1 GIATYIHEIGHAMGL
16 SHPGTYDAGNGG
28 SITYAN
34 NAEFTL
40 DNRQYTIMSYFGGY
54 QPGVGWPQDGTYS
67 NSYYP
72 STPMVYDIA
81 AVQAIYGADYT
92 TRSGNTV
99 YGFNCTAD
107 RTVFDFT
114 QDTHPIFTIWDG
126 GGIDT
131 LDCSLYNGNQTID
144 LTPGNYSSVDG

>member
-1 GIATYIHEIGHAMGL
+1 
-16 SHPGTYDAGNGG
+16 
-28 SITYAN
+28 
-34 NAEFTL
+34 
-40 DNRQYTIMSYFGGY
+40 
-54 QPGVGWPQDGTYS
+54 
-67 NSYYP
+67 
-72 STPMVYDIA
+72 IA

-114 QDTHPIFTIWDG
+114 QDTHPIFSIWDG

-144 LTPGNYSSVDG
+144 LTPGNYSSVDGMISNVGIAFNCTIENAIGGGGNDTIIGNTVANMLTGGGGNDTLNG